1 MIWTLSKIVMRA
13 TAIFCESPLTHCRR
27 LVIVVAVLFVGFA
40 SVTKAWSRD
49 KAEAEDSARK
59 LALMFEKERFE
70 FRAEAWVK
78 DLGPDVGK
86 ALRVQLF
93 KGNDYRFCIA
103 VPPDS
108 GVHVTGAVLDFDG
121 KPSGEIQPV
130 LDGWGC
136 VLSFKPNKTGV
147 YVVAVR
153 QESTGK
159 KREVPCAVITG
170 YR

>member
-1 MIWTLSKIVMRA
+1 MVPTLSKIVMRA
-13 TAIFCESPLTHCRR
+13 TAIFCESTLTICRQSLAM
-27 LVIVVAVLFVGFA
+27 LVLMVLGL
-40 SVTKAWSRD
+40 SGTQAWSRD
-49 KAEAEDSARK
+49 KAEAEESARK
-59 LALMFEKERFE
+59 LAAMFEKERFE

-93 KGNDYRFCIA
+93 KGNDYRFCVA

-108 GVHVTGAVLDFDG
+108 GVHVTAAVLDFEG
-121 KPSGEIQPV
+121 KPTGEIEPV

-136 VLSFKPNKTGV
+136 VLSFKPGKTGV

-153 QESTGK
+153 QDGTGK